1 MYIKPAFIISD
12 SDVLKITEE
21 AGYSEAIE
29 KVDYVAPLFWPED
42 FMNDCYK
49 TLCIDD
55 RALDE
60 AIEYVE
66 RALDP
71 RCFDEEEHEE
81 CVAREYIIK
90 ALRKY
95 CKENNIETDCILV
108 DVSW

>member
-1 MYIKPAFIISD
+1 MYIKPAFIITD

-21 AGYSEAIE
+21 AGYGEAIKE
-29 KVDYVAPLFWPED
+29 VDNVAPLFWPTE

-49 TLCIDD
+49 SLFISES
-55 RALDE
+55 ALDE
-60 AIEYVE
+60 AIQKVE
-66 RALDP
+66 WALNAEE
-71 RCFDEEEHEE
+71 FDEEEHDE

-95 CKENNIETDCILV
+95 CKENEIDAEYILV